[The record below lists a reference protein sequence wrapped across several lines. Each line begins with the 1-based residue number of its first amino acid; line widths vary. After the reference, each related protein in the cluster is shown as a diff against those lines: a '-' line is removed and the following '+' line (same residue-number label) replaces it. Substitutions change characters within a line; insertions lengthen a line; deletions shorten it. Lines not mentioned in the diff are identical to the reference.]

1 MFNQT
6 AFGEK
11 LKNHRKSKNL
21 TQEEVAERIGVS
33 GQAVSKW
40 EKGECLPDCYNLK
53 MLGNVYQVS
62 VDSLLDVEEIATVD
76 TLTGIFNKRHFLDFA
91 NILIERARRH
101 QENCYLL
108 MLDMDKFESINDTHG
123 HDAGDKVLIEFAA
136 RIKSQIRRSDLFA
149 RFGGEEFIVFMTDT
163 DDAGVN
169 TAAERLRLSICG
181 SKFDCCEVILDVS
194 VSIGVSKII
203 DFGMEK
209 AIHNSMEKAIANA
222 DSAMYTAKKDGRN
235 RVAYFEQ

>member
-1 MFNQT
+1 MFNQA

-11 LKNHRKSKNL
+11 LKSHRKLKNL
-21 TQEEVAERIGVS
+21 TQEEVAAKIGVS

-62 VDSLLDVEEIATVD
+62 VDSLLDVEEITAVD
-76 TLTGIFNKRHFLDFA
+76 ALTGVFNKRHFMDFA

-108 MLDMDKFESINDTHG
+108 ILDMDKFKSINDTHG
-123 HDAGDKVLIEFAA
+123 HDIGDKVLVEFAA
-136 RIKSQIRRSDLFA
+136 RIKSRIRRSDLFA
-149 RFGGEEFIVFMTDT
+149 RFGGEEFIVLMTDT

-169 TAAERLRLSICG
+169 TAAERLRLSICER
-181 SKFDCCEVILDVS
+181 KFDCGEVSLDVS
-194 VSIGVSKII
+194 VSIGISKII

-222 DSAMYTAKKDGRN
+222 DSAMYAAKKDGRN